1 MEVGKFSIIVT
12 SEHLHDIGLDILNNN
27 KTLKMTAWNSQ
38 LLSTGDTT
46 CNDEVC

>member
-27 KTLKMTAWNSQ
+27 KTLKMTAWNRQ
-38 LLSTGDTT
+38 LLNTADAT
-46 CNDEVC
+46 CSDKVC